1 MVKICRVHLR
11 CCHMLADR
19 ERKLLRILYNY
30 SAGRRRLPTL
40 KELEIKMGRSITD
53 IKEGL
58 LALEKD
64 NYILWDNKSDT
75 RHIVIIE
82 GWDRDQKIVTPP
94 GAANR
99 YYTEY

>member
-1 MVKICRVHLR
+1 
-11 CCHMLADR
+11 MLPDI

-30 SAGRRRLPTL
+30 SAGRRRLPTM
-40 KELEIKMGRSITD
+40 KELEIKTGRRTED
-53 IKEGL
+53 IKAGL

-64 NYILWDNKSDT
+64 NYILWENKLDT

-82 GWDRDQKIVTPP
+82 GWDRDPKIATPPTPP

-99 YYTEY
+99 YFTEY

>member
-1 MVKICRVHLR
+1 
-11 CCHMLADR
+11 MLTDR

-30 SAGRRRLPTL
+30 SAGRRRLPTI
-40 KELEIKMGRSITD
+40 KELEIKTGRSVAD
-53 IKEGL
+53 IKAGL

-64 NYILWDNKSDT
+64 NYILWENKSDT

-94 GAANR
+94 GVANR